1 MPCVSKTRPKSAA
14 GFRGA
19 IWAIAIVAAI
29 AVAFLFLEEEV
40 KAPPVRPVVKTSAA
54 TASPVPPFHQ
64 SAEAAR
70 PYPALQDPARYQIPV
85 VAEAY
90 RIARD
95 IPEVLAQQPCYCNCG
110 ESFGHTSLLDCY
122 ATDHGAT

>member
-1 MPCVSKTRPKSAA
+1 VS

-19 IWAIAIVAAI
+19 IWALAIVVAIVA
-29 AVAFLFLEEEV
+29 AFLFLEEEA
-40 KAPPVRPVVKTSAA
+40 KAPPTRPVLRTSAA
-54 TASPVPPFHQ
+54 PASPVPPFHR

-70 PYPALQDPARYQIPV
+70 PFPALQDPARYQIPV

-110 ESFGHTSLLDCY
+110 ESFGHGSLLDCY